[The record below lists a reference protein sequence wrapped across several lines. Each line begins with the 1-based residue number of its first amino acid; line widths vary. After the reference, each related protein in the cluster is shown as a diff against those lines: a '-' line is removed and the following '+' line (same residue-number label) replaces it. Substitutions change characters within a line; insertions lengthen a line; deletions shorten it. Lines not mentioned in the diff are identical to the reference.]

1 MHTPGIDGNA
11 NLCVKSEATDLAIE
25 TGMGRGEFAGY
36 YGSMR
41 ALTVAVGP
49 YIFGNLYAWG
59 RKAFTSATGR
69 PRYNVGFFAAAFLG
83 CVVPEVFHQLLRRAS
98 RIKPASP

>member
-1 MHTPGIDGNA
+1 MPGLLLHTPGIDGNA

-41 ALTVAVGP
+41 ALTVAIGAR
-49 YIFGNLYAWG
+49 L
-59 RKAFTSATGR
+59 R
-69 PRYNVGFFAAAFLG
+69 PR
-83 CVVPEVFHQLLRRAS
+83 
-98 RIKPASP
+98 